1 MAYRM
6 CVGLIAAA
14 LLVGFIAPYVLK
26 LQAVALVIVAGLGVA
41 MMLIDLWQT
50 LRSHNDR

>member
-1 MAYRM
+1 MVYRM

-14 LLVGFIAPYVLK
+14 LLIGFIAPYVLK
-26 LQAVALVIVAGLGVA
+26 LQTAALTVVAGLGVA

-50 LRSHNDR
+50 LRGGNDR